1 MKQFI
6 SALCLALGLVLP
18 VTCFSYNFVI
28 VMKDGREIAVD
39 TYGYQGTRVVLHR
52 DGRLLETSRDSVKE
66 IRRLRG
72 ESGESRP
79 SGNTYDQPGREEV
92 FNLGRAIFSAFDKG
106 YISSLG
112 RASLEQ
118 EMAWLEQILIPDQET
133 PGSSSGPHLGFCAR
147 WTNSPTLSVFNGLG
161 AGNRAVEK
169 ALREANQAL
178 ASTPIRII
186 ALTPNDTSA
195 QIKIRFGL
203 AEEFPPEPS
212 LDTFPSD
219 GRSYIRGVT
228 REVPRIESA
237 DIWIATDR
245 AGKKEME
252 FLSKGES
259 LAVSRILQQRHY
271 ERVVLHEL
279 MHALGLSHSSI
290 FPDSIMYCQIID
302 KNPLGNGRTFLSSR
316 DKKAVEFLYNNVQPG
331 WDREELRKEAE
342 KHWLDFL
349 P

>member
-1 MKQFI
+1 MKNTI
-6 SALCLALGLVLP
+6 SAFCLALCLVLP
-18 VTCFSYNFVI
+18 VTCFSYNFLV
-28 VMKDGREIAVD
+28 VMKDGREIAVN
-39 TYGYQGTRVVLHR
+39 TYGYQGARVILHR
-52 DGRLLETSRDSVKE
+52 DGKLLETSRDSVKE
-66 IRRLRG
+66 IRRLKG
-72 ESGESRP
+72 ESEESSLP
-79 SGNTYDQPGREEV
+79 VNTYDQPGREKV
-92 FNLGRAIFSAFDKG
+92 FSLGRVTFSAFDKG
-106 YISSLG
+106 YVSSLG
-112 RASLEQ
+112 RASTEQ

-161 AGNRAVEK
+161 AGNQAVEK

-203 AEEFPPEPS
+203 AEDFPSEPS
-212 LDTFPSD
+212 LDAFQSD

-245 AGKKEME
+245 PGKMEMK

-259 LAVSRILQQRHY
+259 LAVSQILQQRHY

-290 FPDSIMYCQIID
+290 FRDSIMYCQIID
-302 KNPLGNGRTFLSSR
+302 GNPLGNGRTFLSSR
-316 DKKAVEFLYNNVQPG
+316 DKKAVRFLYNNVQPG
-331 WDREELRKEAE
+331 WGREKLRKEAE
-342 KHWLDFL
+342 KYWFDF
-349 P
+349 